1 MFISFV
7 SSNSKLECVYIPF
20 VHADDLY
27 IHIKAHLLERLLMNH
42 LDYIFFESTIIIKQ
56 LLHVTVVRSS
66 KYEALE
72 KFIKH

>member
-1 MFISFV
+1 M
-7 SSNSKLECVYIPF
+7 LYIPF
-20 VHADDLY
+20 VHAHDLY

-42 LDYIFFESTIIIKQ
+42 LDYFFESGIKQ

-66 KYEALE
+66 RYEALG

>member
-1 MFISFV
+1 MFINLYHPIQSLNV
-7 SSNSKLECVYIPF
+7 LYIPL

-42 LDYIFFESTIIIKQ
+42 LDYFFESTIIIKQ

-66 KYEALE
+66 RYEALG

>member
-1 MFISFV
+1 M
-7 SSNSKLECVYIPF
+7 LYIPF

-42 LDYIFFESTIIIKQ
+42 LDYFFESTIIIKQ

-66 KYEALE
+66 RYEALG

>member
-1 MFISFV
+1 MYHPIQSLSV
-7 SSNSKLECVYIPF
+7 LYIPF
-20 VHADDLY
+20 VYADDLY

-42 LDYIFFESTIIIKQ
+42 LDYFFESTIIIEQ

-66 KYEALE
+66 RYEALG

>member
-1 MFISFV
+1 M
-7 SSNSKLECVYIPF
+7 LYIPF

-27 IHIKAHLLERLLMNH
+27 IHIKAHLLDRLLMNH
-42 LDYIFFESTIIIKQ
+42 LDYFFESTIIIIKQ

-66 KYEALE
+66 RYEALG